1 VHGVLTNSPH
11 SGEMGNLTPSRA
23 VSSEWFVLNI
33 PEGVG
38 PGEVFTAQCSYR
50 GKDCVIGVPCPDA
63 IYLGRVHR
71 TIRLKMTREIAEGV
85 LSANDE
91 GVVPSCTELD
101 VTIEVQSLLEPGVW
115 YEVNGPESQLVPRP
129 LCPGQEEG
137 VVGQQFPPEDG
148 VDAIMEPFRHPVE
161 QVITLEYDRESQL
174 TLPWELNRLAP
185 LTWSQ
190 LGAPSPT
197 NDYDEDPK
205 FESLVNV
212 PHQSLGVADAASKD
226 SHVSECDDSEEE
238 VLASKRPA
246 TSAPDVSPPAKRS
259 RSLELHA
266 ISASRQSDAA
276 TLTLSLGEEEEDKDE
291 ATDDDVD
298 GKYQLEE
305 AIPPENDGASQ
316 NRLEEEEEEEEEVC
330 YLCGKTPCE
339 WVDHGLPALEEI
351 KKKFYIDNAAID
363 GFVLEILSGKHVP
376 NNHMR
381 FTCYKCFTYEK
392 FGHLGRGNRV
402 KLPICVESKIKE
414 LFPSLDGNYTNFT
427 AE

>member
-226 SHVSECDDSEEE
+226 SHVSECDDSAEE

-316 NRLEEEEEEEEEVC
+316 NQEEVC

>member
-23 VSSEWFVLNI
+23 VSLEWFVLNV

-38 PGEVFTAQCSYR
+38 PGEVFMAQFSYR
-50 GKDCVIGVPCPDA
+50 GKDCVIGVTCPDA
-63 IYLGRVHR
+63 IFLGCVHR

-91 GVVPSCTELD
+91 GVVLLCTKWD
-101 VTIEVQSLLEPGVW
+101 ARIEVQSLLEPGVW

-137 VVGQQFPPEDG
+137 VVGQQFSPEDG
-148 VDAIMEPFRHPVE
+148 VDAIMEPFWHPVE
-161 QVITLEYDRESQL
+161 QVITVEHDRESQL

-190 LGAPSPT
+190 LGAPSPM
-197 NDYDEDPK
+197 NDYDDDPK
-205 FESLVNV
+205 FESLVNI

-226 SHVSECDDSEEE
+226 SHVSEDDDSAEE

-246 TSAPDVSPPAKRS
+246 TSACDVSPPAKRS

-266 ISASRQSDAA
+266 ISVSRQSDAA
-276 TLTLSLGEEEEDKDE
+276 TQTLSLGEEEEDNDE
-291 ATDDDVD
+291 AKDDDVD

-305 AIPPENDGASQ
+305 AIPPENDGALQ
-316 NRLEEEEEEEEEVC
+316 IRLEEEEEEEEEVC

-351 KKKFYIDNAAID
+351 KK
-363 GFVLEILSGKHVP
+363 ILH
-376 NNHMR
+376 R
-381 FTCYKCFTYEK
+381 
-392 FGHLGRGNRV
+392 
-402 KLPICVESKIKE
+402 
-414 LFPSLDGNYTNFT
+414 
-427 AE
+427 

>member
-1 VHGVLTNSPH
+1 MHGVLTNSPH

-226 SHVSECDDSEEE
+226 SHVSEGDDSAEE